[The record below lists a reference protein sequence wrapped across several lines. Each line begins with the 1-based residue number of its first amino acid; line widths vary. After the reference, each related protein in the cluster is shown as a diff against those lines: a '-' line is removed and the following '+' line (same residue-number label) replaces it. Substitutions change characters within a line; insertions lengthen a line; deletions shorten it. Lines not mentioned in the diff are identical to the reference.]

1 MGLSDLP
8 AIFHNIMQELIG
20 SMPNCFFYMDDI
32 LLFDKDFESH
42 KANLIELLIRLH
54 KAGLTIHPSKTEI
67 TVKEDA
73 FLGFKI
79 TKAGISN
86 NQHNIDKVIEMEQ
99 PVYSKGLKRTLGLL
113 SYMRRYVKGYT
124 KLSACIYDKI
134 KGDKNLAHT
143 DEQFKDL
150 NILPIHKLML
160 QRVSL
165 QMFKY
170 SRNTLPEVIS
180 ELFITNDTFHSHNT
194 RNKNKLRSKMSNR
207 EYMCKNF
214 SFIGVYI
221 WNDIQDHIPTNT
233 SYSKFKSNTKNYF
246 QYNNINYR
254 IA

>member
-1 MGLSDLP
+1 M
-8 AIFHNIMQELIG
+8 
-20 SMPNCFFYMDDI
+20 
-32 LLFDKDFESH
+32 
-42 KANLIELLIRLH
+42 
-54 KAGLTIHPSKTEI
+54 T
-67 TVKEDA
+67 
-73 FLGFKI
+73 
-79 TKAGISN
+79 
-86 NQHNIDKVIEMEQ
+86 QHNQFLDGVFSEATSLTHLLDTNDKEHANEAQII
-99 PVYSKGLKRTLGLL
+99 KH
-113 SYMRRYVKGYT
+113 
-124 KLSACIYDKI
+124 SAYY
-134 KGDKNLAHT
+134 GET
-143 DEQFKDL
+143 
-150 NILPIHKLML
+150 IHKLML

-207 EYMCKNF
+207 EYMYKNF

-221 WNDIQDHIPTNT
+221 WNDIQDHIPINT

>member
-1 MGLSDLP
+1 MGIIIKARKYLNKKSLLDLYHAFVYP
-8 AIFHNIMQELIG
+8 YLTY
-20 SMPNCFFYMDDI
+20 C
-32 LLFDKDFESH
+32 
-42 KANLIELLIRLH
+42 IEVWGNMSNVHLDALVKIQKKKIVR
-54 KAGLTIHPSKTEI
+54 II
-67 TVKEDA
+67 T
-73 FLGFKI
+73 
-79 TKAGISN
+79 
-86 NQHNIDKVIEMEQ
+86 
-99 PVYSKGLKRTLGLL
+99 YSP
-113 SYMRRYVKGYT
+113 Y
-124 KLSACIYDKI
+124 
-134 KGDKNLAHT
+134 LAHT
-143 DEQFKDL
+143 DELFKDL

-180 ELFITNDTFHSHNT
+180 ELFIINDTFYSHNT

-207 EYMCKNF
+207 EYMYKNF

-221 WNDIQDHIPTNT
+221 RNDIQDHIPINT